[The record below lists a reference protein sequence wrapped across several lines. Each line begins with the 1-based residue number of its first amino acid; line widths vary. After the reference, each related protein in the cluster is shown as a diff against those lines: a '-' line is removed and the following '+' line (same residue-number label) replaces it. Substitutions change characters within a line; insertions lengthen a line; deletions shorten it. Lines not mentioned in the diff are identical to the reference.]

1 MGWGV
6 CVCVYRCVYST
17 VCMWMCDCL
26 LHMWLLK
33 DSFQELVLSFQS
45 VFQGQTQLVSL
56 DHLALLSVE
65 HLTSPAS

>member
-1 MGWGV
+1 
-6 CVCVYRCVYST
+6 
-17 VCMWMCDCL
+17 
-26 LHMWLLK
+26 MWLLK